1 MAVFSLLFYGSHI
14 MSIPAESWRKSRT
27 DMIDEGMF
35 FFFIF
40 ISRLS
45 GKYLRA
51 SGRHHFLSPK
61 STLIGSRLMR
71 SMTDVLCM
79 CVWPFFFLLWFYFV
93 RADRTQ
99 WNGRIEFQCREEMR
113 PTWAVYETISMS
125 FHYVPEMMKATK
137 TYIFMYREKGSSAP
151 WHQAKQQIIIGQTTA
166 HDKKKRKRIHQLQ
179 ICIACVSHVSYEML
193 CVNTCRT
200 RYSAERQSTGNG
212 KRYLY
217 LIASYIIHLIQ
228 LIPTRARC
236 PQRLHGVKRWSFS

>member
-1 MAVFSLLFYGSHI
+1 MSVFSLLFYGSHI

-125 FHYVPEMMKATK
+125 LCSRNDEGHENVHIYVPRKRFVCPVTSSKTANHHRTDDGTWQKETK
-137 TYIFMYREKGSSAP
+137 TNSP
-151 WHQAKQQIIIGQTTA
+151 TTDM
-166 HDKKKRKRIHQLQ
+166 HCMR
-179 ICIACVSHVSYEML
+179 VS
-193 CVNTCRT
+193 C
-200 RYSAERQSTGNG
+200 
-212 KRYLY
+212 
-217 LIASYIIHLIQ
+217 LIRDVMCEY
-228 LIPTRARC
+228 
-236 PQRLHGVKRWSFS
+236 V